1 MDLVINS
8 QIQSPLVRTLARTKG
23 KSQSFTHNIPDNV
36 PPCSFSKIVIAPQ
49 NGTTK
54 FGSTYK
60 LKIPQYGY
68 LRDVILKYTTQE
80 NIIPASVAAIVQ
92 RLYSFRQ
99 FVNLGAV
106 QALGSYEQPVLE
118 GNTQPAQVAGSQTN
132 PNYSWFNC
140 QKSMTTTV
148 GAGATDGSKMRQS
161 ALLSFMQSVTPQ
173 FAQLYHAG
181 GTRTPAGSLIGA
193 ELNGSSI
200 SLQNTHA
207 SVSFSTAP
215 TLQNVTS
222 TSSFASSGFSSTLTT
237 LSGVQVYELDQF
249 IDTGDAELWSAFMTL
264 WYNIYAL
271 AQNDSAADTSGGAY
285 KIAKLVLNELQS
297 LPPRTVSVPLY
308 SGTQVQI
315 KATPAFRMKAVNGNN
330 VSVINDASQTTITLP
345 SAVTSAVQFTQVTVP
360 GWIKVVTKG
369 ERVIFVPRV
378 PTLVFDDNG
387 KISGCQ
393 FIAMDLMHPQDNA
406 ATYAQTF
413 LGQLSSSVALESQNN
428 RVFPFEN
435 SSVGSEEWNM
445 WDWQT
450 DTFRYPLQA
459 ANVASSITL
468 TTHNRPV
475 QTIFPRET
483 VARINR
489 MGAEDR
495 LRFLKMMEP
504 RISQEGKVGASGNPG
519 SKVQYFPLFLAST
532 ENPSLNFDT
541 RFVEQLDLD
550 VAINPFVNSH
560 VSADCAQ
567 AGAAAPI
574 SLPAYVRLLID
585 TLFDAQIPQTLSISA
600 AQENNP
606 GYKNKTAS
614 AVAIANYV
622 SLYNQ
627 GQNSSYISNYINCT
641 PRDYVLHLRNYVNTF
656 HDYIKVEA
664 LLYYHNFHDGTSQA
678 IRDSNFKPG
687 TPASLLM
694 YNTYQETDRLLTQN
708 ELQNTKDIIIQLTT
722 NNLVFGT
729 TFIVRRRN
737 IANASRANKL
747 DHMMN
752 TLPIKKVTLTGSGQQ
767 LYTADLDETQ
777 LTDAWDYDLAS
788 GKVGRKYN
796 NGVMIQAIDDPVTG
810 DSFHMYYIPF
820 SFSSD
825 MTYNSGSVAFQTI
838 NNPVLTLVVDAGV
851 NASQPFNVSVQD
863 GEYAIE
869 VYHNYWNMV
878 RIDSNTGAITK
889 SLDL

>member
-80 NIIPASVAAIVQ
+80 NVIPASVASIVQ

-106 QALGSYEQPVLE
+106 QALGSYEQPVVS
-118 GNTQPAQVAGSQTN
+118 TQTTHAAGSQTN

-140 QKSMTTTV
+140 QKTITTTT
-148 GAGATDGSKMRQS
+148 GAAVNDGYTMNATP
-161 ALLSFMQSVTPQ
+161 LLAFMQSITPQ
-173 FAQLYHAG
+173 FSQLYHVG
-181 GTRTPAGSLIGA
+181 GSRNATASTVGA
-193 ELNGSSI
+193 ELNGSP
-200 SLQNTHA
+200 
-207 SVSFSTAP
+207 STAAGAGISSSTTP
-215 TLQNVTS
+215 VLQNVTS
-222 TSSFASSGFSSTLTT
+222 ISRFASSGFNSTLTT
-237 LSGVQVYELDQF
+237 LTYNATDRQVYELDQF
-249 IDTGDAELWSAFMTL
+249 IDTGDAELWSSFMTL
-264 WYNIYAL
+264 WYNIYLL
-271 AQNDSAADTSGGAY
+271 AQNDISTETTGAY
-285 KIAKLVLNELQS
+285 KIAKLVINELQS
-297 LPPRTVSVPLY
+297 LPPRTVSIPLY
-308 SGTQVQI
+308 SATQVGI
-315 KATPAFRMKAVNGNN
+315 KSSYKMKNVSGNN
-330 VSVINDASQTTITLP
+330 VSVINDNSQLNIASP
-345 SAVTSAVQFTQVTVP
+345 SAVTTAIQYTQVTVP
-360 GWIKVVTKG
+360 GWIRVVTKG
-369 ERVIFVPRV
+369 ERIIFVPRI

-387 KISGCQ
+387 KITGCQ
-393 FIAMDLMHPQDNA
+393 FIALDLMHPQDNA
-406 ATYAQTF
+406 MTYAQTF
-413 LGQLSSSVALESQNN
+413 LGQLSNLVSLESQNN

-435 SSVGSEEWNM
+435 SSEGSEEWNM

-459 ANVASSITL
+459 ANLASSITL

-489 MGAEDR
+489 MGYEDR
-495 LRFLKMMEP
+495 LRYLKMMEP
-504 RISQEGKVGASGNPG
+504 RISQEGKVGASGNAG
-519 SKVQYFPLFLAST
+519 SKVQYFPLFLSST

-550 VAINPFVNSH
+550 VAIQPYVNSH

-567 AGAAAPI
+567 PGAAAPLSI
-574 SLPAYVRLLID
+574 PDFVRLLVT
-585 TLFDAQIPQTLSISA
+585 TLFDANVSQQLTFS
-600 AQENNP
+600 
-606 GYKNKTAS
+606 GTAS
-614 AVAIANYV
+614 SSFVNHAASAINISNYAN
-622 SLYNQ
+622 LYNM
-627 GQNSSYISNYINCT
+627 GQNSSYIEQYLQCT
-641 PRDYVLHLRNYVNTF
+641 PREYVLRLRNAVNTF
-656 HDYIKVEA
+656 QDFIKVEA

-708 ELQNTKDIIIQLTT
+708 ELQNTKEIIIQLTT

-737 IANASRANKL
+737 ISDPTKASKL

-796 NGVMIQAIDDPVTG
+796 NGVMIQALNDAVTG
-810 DSFHMYYIPF
+810 DSFHLYYIPY

-838 NNPVLTLVVDAGV
+838 NNPVLTLVVDAGI
-851 NASQPFNVSVQD
+851 NASQPFNVNVQD
-863 GEYAIE
+863 GEFAIE

>member
-80 NIIPASVAAIVQ
+80 NIIPAAVASIVQ

-106 QALGSYEQPVLE
+106 QAIGSYDQTFLSTFTTNTS
-118 GNTQPAQVAGSQTN
+118 GNQNN
-132 PNYSWFNC
+132 PNFSWFNC
-140 QKSMTTTV
+140 QKTLATSNASTV
-148 GAGATDGSKMRQS
+148 GAGLQNGFYNVTSS
-161 ALLSFMQSVTPQ
+161 LLSFMQSITPQ
-173 FAQLYHAG
+173 FQQLYHNG
-181 GTRTPAGSLIGA
+181 GSASTLSGTVVPASMNGA
-193 ELNGSSI
+193 PDAI
-200 SLQNTHA
+200 TAA
-207 SVSFSTAP
+207 SAAIARSTNP
-215 TLQNVTS
+215 VLKNVTS
-222 TSSFASSGFSSTLTT
+222 SSYAAATYYNSDYTTLTDT
-237 LSGVQVYELDQF
+237 TVVFELDQF
-249 IDTGDAELWSAFMTL
+249 IDCGDADIWSSFMTL
-264 WYNIYAL
+264 WYNIYLL
-271 AQNDSAADTSGGAY
+271 AQNDTSSDTSGGSY

-297 LPPRTVSVPLY
+297 LPPRTISMPLY
-308 SGTQVQI
+308 SANNIGLA
-315 KATPAFRMKAVNGNN
+315 ATYRMKN
-330 VSVINDASQTTITLP
+330 VSGNSVSPIIDNPNNINYTVASPAAVSGAIQYTSVTL
-345 SAVTSAVQFTQVTVP
+345 P
-360 GWIKVVTKG
+360 GWIKAVTKG
-369 ERVIFVPRV
+369 ERILLVPRI

-387 KISGCQ
+387 KITGCQ
-393 FIAMDLMHPQDNA
+393 FVALDLMHPQDNA

-413 LGQLSSSVALESQNN
+413 LGQLQTTSASESLNN
-428 RVFPFEN
+428 RVFAFEN
-435 SSVGSEEWNM
+435 SAPGSEEWNM

-450 DTFRYPLQA
+450 DTFRYPLMA
-459 ANVASSITL
+459 ANLASSVTL

-489 MGAEDR
+489 MGYEDR
-495 LRFLKMMEP
+495 LRYLKMMEP
-504 RISQEGKVGASGNPG
+504 RISDEGQVGPSGNPG
-519 SKVQYFPLFLAST
+519 AKVQYFPLFLAST

-550 VAINPFVNSH
+550 VAVQPYVNSH
-560 VSADCAQ
+560 VSSDVAQ
-567 AGAAAPI
+567 AGASAPLSI
-574 SLPAYVRLLID
+574 PDYVRAIIS
-585 TLFDAQIPQTLSISA
+585 TLFDAQVTNSLTYTSTVVSHAYNSTLLA
-600 AQENNP
+600 NMVDL
-606 GYKNKTAS
+606 YKN
-614 AVAIANYV
+614 
-622 SLYNQ
+622 
-627 GQNSSYISNYINCT
+627 GQNSSFINNYINVT
-641 PRDYVLHLRNYVNTF
+641 PRDYVLSLRNYQNTF
-656 HDYIKVEA
+656 QDYIKVEA

-694 YNTYQETDRLLTQN
+694 YNTYQETERLLTQS

-729 TFIVRRRN
+729 TFMVRRRN
-737 IANASRANKL
+737 IANPSNANKL
-747 DHMMN
+747 DHLMN

-810 DSFHMYYIPF
+810 DSFHLYYIPY

-838 NNPVLTLVVDAGV
+838 NNPVLTIVVDAGL
-851 NASQPFNVSVQD
+851 NASQPFTINTVD
-863 GEYAIE
+863 AEYSIE

>member
-80 NIIPASVAAIVQ
+80 NVIPASVASIVQ

-106 QALGSYEQPVLE
+106 QALGSYEQGVLST
-118 GNTQPAQVAGSQTN
+118 GVTNVSASQLN
-132 PNYSWFNC
+132 PNFSWFNC
-140 QKSMTTTV
+140 QKTVGLTV
-148 GAGATDGSKMRQS
+148 GAAETNGRVMNSS
-161 ALLSFMQSVTPQ
+161 LLLSFMQSVTPQ
-173 FAQLYHAG
+173 FSQLYHMSSSTGALI
-181 GTRTPAGSLIGA
+181 TAPAAGSA
-193 ELNGSSI
+193 ALNGGP
-200 SLQNTHA
+200 
-207 SVSFSTAP
+207 STLGAGILTDANGAILKTP
-215 TLQNVTS
+215 TS
-222 TSSFASSGFSSTLTT
+222 TSYFASTGFASNVTT
-237 LSGVQVYELDQF
+237 YTTNMVPELEQF
-249 IDTGDAELWSAFMTL
+249 IDSGDAEIWSAFMTL
-264 WYNIYAL
+264 WYNIYLL
-271 AQNDSAADTSGGAY
+271 AQNDTSSESTGAY

-297 LPPRTVSVPLY
+297 LPPRTISMPIYSSKQVAIKTSYVMKSI
-308 SGTQVQI
+308 SGT
-315 KATPAFRMKAVNGNN
+315 AVTVISNN
-330 VSVINDASQTTITLP
+330 DGCSIASP
-345 SAVTSAVQFTQVTVP
+345 SAVTSALQYTQVTLP
-360 GWIKVVTKG
+360 GWIKAVTKG
-369 ERVIFVPRV
+369 ERIILVPRV

-387 KISGCQ
+387 KVTGCQ
-393 FIAMDLMHPQDNA
+393 FTAMDLMHPQDNA

-413 LGQLSSSVALESQNN
+413 LGQLQSSVSSESQNN
-428 RVFPFEN
+428 RVFAFEN
-435 SSVGSEEWNM
+435 STEGAEEWNM

-450 DTFRYPLQA
+450 DTFRYPLQT
-459 ANVASSITL
+459 ANLASNITL

-475 QTIFPRET
+475 QTVFPRET

-489 MGAEDR
+489 MGYEDR
-495 LRFLKMMEP
+495 LRYLKMMEP
-504 RISQEGKVGASGNPG
+504 RISQEGKVGASGNAG

-550 VAINPFVNSH
+550 VAIQPYVNSH
-560 VSADCAQ
+560 VSSDVAQ
-567 AGAAAPI
+567 AGASAPLSI
-574 SLPAYVRLLID
+574 PDFVRLIVS
-585 TLFDAQIPQTLSISA
+585 TLFDAQVPSTLSFTNAFVTTLVGHSA
-600 AQENNP
+600 SPTGIVNYADL
-606 GYKNKTAS
+606 YKN
-614 AVAIANYV
+614 
-622 SLYNQ
+622 
-627 GQNSSYISNYINCT
+627 GQNSSYITSYVNAS
-641 PRDYVLHLRNYVNTF
+641 PRDYVLSLRNYQNTF
-656 HDYIKVEA
+656 QDYIKVEA

-694 YNTYQETDRLLTQN
+694 YNTYQETERLLTQT
-708 ELQNTKDIIIQLTT
+708 ELQNTKEIIIQLTT

-729 TFIVRRRN
+729 TFLVRRRN
-737 IANASRANKL
+737 IADAARANKL
-747 DHMMN
+747 DHLMN

-810 DSFHMYYIPF
+810 DSFHLYYIPY

-851 NASQPFNVSVQD
+851 NASQPFNINSQD
-863 GEYAIE
+863 GEYSIE